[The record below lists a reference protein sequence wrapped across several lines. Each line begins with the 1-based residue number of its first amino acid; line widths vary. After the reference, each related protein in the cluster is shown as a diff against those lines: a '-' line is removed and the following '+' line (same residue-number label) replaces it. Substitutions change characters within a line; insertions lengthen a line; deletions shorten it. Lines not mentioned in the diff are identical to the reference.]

1 MPLMP
6 MGDVFPTV
14 TIMALTFL
22 AEVAFFV
29 LLGMF

>member
-1 MPLMP
+1 MP
-6 MGDVFPTV
+6 MSDVFLTV
-14 TIMALTFL
+14 TVMALTFL